1 VSLRHG
7 GASAAS
13 LGAALAPG
21 EIVLEDA
28 WRSFSPRGDRGSTLK
43 ELVASLGRRSA
54 AAELPPTQAL
64 AGVSLRVPPG
74 ETVGIVGRNGAGK
87 TSTLKVLAGII
98 PLHRGRA
105 VCGGRVAALIDL
117 GAGFGREFTG
127 RENIHLGAA
136 LHGMSRP
143 EVEARIEPIIEFSE
157 LGHFIDAPIK
167 TYSSGMLV
175 RLGFSI
181 AAHLEADVLLIDEVL
196 AVGDEAF
203 QRKCLRHILG
213 RIEQGTTVVLVSH
226 APGTIE
232 RACQRVVV
240 LDHGRVAFDG
250 PTPEGL
256 LFYHRMLGV
265 EDQEQAAA
273 RRARGGRV
281 GIRDAMLQ
289 DGEGRARQVFAT
301 GEPLRLVLELDAAAD
316 APDVTLV
323 MEVRQS
329 AGQPVFLSRTAAR
342 TSSGGGRLV
351 LEVPRLNL
359 LGGDYD
365 IALGVHEPGDTAPGI
380 DRLLSFSV
388 AAQESAEGVVDLR
401 GTWTFAGREVEVGR

>member
-1 VSLRHG
+1 VSRT
-7 GASAAS
+7 
-13 LGAALAPG
+13 LARG
-21 EIVLEDA
+21 EIALDDA
-28 WRSFSPRGDRGSTLK
+28 WRSFSASGDRGRTLK
-43 ELVASLGRRSA
+43 ELVASVGRRRPP
-54 AAELPPTQAL
+54 ELPPTQAL
-64 AGVSLRVPPG
+64 AGVSLSVAPG
-74 ETVGIVGRNGAGK
+74 ETLGIVGRNGAGK

-98 PLHRGRA
+98 PLQRGYA
-105 VCGGRVAALIDL
+105 ACGGRVATLIDL

-136 LHGMSRP
+136 LHGMTRAD
-143 EVEARIEPIIEFSE
+143 VEARTQEIIDFSE

-203 QRKCLRHILG
+203 QRKCLRHILS
-213 RIEQGTTVVLVSH
+213 RIERGTTVVLVSH

-250 PTPEGL
+250 PTAEGL
-256 LFYHRMLGV
+256 RFYHHMLGL
-265 EDQEQAAA
+265 EDASQAAA
-273 RRARGGRV
+273 RRAREGAVALRE
-281 GIRDAMLQ
+281 AALQ
-289 DGEGRARQVFAT
+289 DGEGRPRQVFEP
-301 GEPLRLVLELDAAAD
+301 GEPVKLAFDLSVRAG

-323 MEVRQS
+323 IEVRQA
-329 AGQPVFLSRTAAR
+329 AGQAVFRSSTPVAT
-342 TSSGGGRLV
+342 SGGEGRL
-351 LEVPRLNL
+351 LFEIPRLTL

-365 IALGVHEPGDTAPGI
+365 IAIGVHEPGDTAPGI

-388 AAQESAEGVVDLR
+388 VSAAGAEGIADLR
-401 GTWTFAGREVEVGR
+401 GSWTFTSARVGVGR